1 MNYYVFPGLD
11 KKIQRRYLL
20 GDINHII
27 NIVCDTFNVEVDDV
41 KSRSRKRTF
50 TEPRQIAIY
59 FIRQKTNL
67 SLKNIGRIFL
77 RDHSTIINSI
87 EVVTD
92 SIQVNKRFNKKIEQ
106 LERLI

>member
-27 NIVCDTFNVEVDDV
+27 NIVCDTFNVEVEDV
-41 KSRSRKRTF
+41 KSRSRKRDF

-67 SLKNIGRIFL
+67 SLKMIGRIFS
-77 RDHSTIINSI
+77 RDHSTVINSI

-92 SIQVNKRFNKKIEQ
+92 SIQVNKRFSKKIEQ